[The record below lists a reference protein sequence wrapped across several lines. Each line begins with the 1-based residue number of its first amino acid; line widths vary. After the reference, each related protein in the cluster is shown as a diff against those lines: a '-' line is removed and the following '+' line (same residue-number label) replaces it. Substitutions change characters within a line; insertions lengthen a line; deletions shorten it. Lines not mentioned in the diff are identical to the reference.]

1 MKTRTVRIIRKIVLS
16 DYVNAE
22 VPADVTNE
30 ALLSALR
37 DHAECYDQ
45 MEMCCGVHDMEREE
59 DSFEVEDGSPAA
71 AVDSHFKMDGGDWEQ
86 ATEADE
92 VILG

>member
-16 DYVNAE
+16 GHTNAE

-30 ALLSALR
+30 ALISALR
-37 DHAECYDQ
+37 DQAECYDE
-45 MEMCCGVHDMEREE
+45 MEIYCGVHDMDREE
-59 DSFEVEDGSPAA
+59 DSFEVEDAPNAV
-71 AVDSHFKMDGGDWEQ
+71 VDSHFKMDGGDWEQ
-86 ATEADE
+86 AIESDD